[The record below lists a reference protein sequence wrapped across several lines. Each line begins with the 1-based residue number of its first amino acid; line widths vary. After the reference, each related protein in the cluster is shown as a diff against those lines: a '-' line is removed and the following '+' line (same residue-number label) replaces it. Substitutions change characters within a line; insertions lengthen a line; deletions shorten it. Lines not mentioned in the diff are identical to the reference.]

1 MALLGPHGTVI
12 EEDEIPPNQLSLTES
27 PLPSPAFCN
36 LLTQELKQ
44 NDIDIENI
52 VKQKFKNFDKEPAPA
67 SEPEVTREVAAT
79 SLTSFEKE
87 LKAAMD
93 QGRFDVRGVLAN
105 KWARELK
112 ADPLLSE
119 RYKQIK
125 GRVNQQEFKA
135 AWVSEKWDAC
145 MKTRTESQM
154 QKEQTQSTG
163 NFLPIPVV
171 IKNQGGDEAAAE
183 GVNNFIRK
191 VLQMDEKSSIKKY
204 IQINEWTGRVEIAL
218 PTKGWQDSFEKTWQ
232 ISEIRQ
238 TSGTS
243 SQLPAAIIKQNAD
256 KEKEKEDKDKE
267 KNTKKRPKATT
278 EEAEQKNKKQKT
290 EKMIKDFNILKG
302 AFSNTL
308 TTANTLLRCMDEEAP
323 WAWAKRLDEP
333 GMIRSKVSALEQYQR
348 IHEFW
353 KDLLLAASMVEVR
366 KKHSLEVIEQE
377 YSCRYHTIKEEV
389 ASLKDITDTM
399 MRMQQSRSPGC

>member
-52 VKQKFKNFDKEPAPA
+52 VKQKFKNFDTEPAPA

-79 SLTSFEKE
+79 SFEQE

-93 QGRFDVRGVLAN
+93 QGGRFDPRGGVLAN

-125 GRVNQQEFKA
+125 GRVNQLEFKA

-232 ISEIRQ
+232 ISDIRQ
-238 TSGTS
+238 TSGAS

-290 EKMIKDFNILKG
+290 EKMINDINTLKNTMTNTLSTANIL
-302 AFSNTL
+302 S
-308 TTANTLLRCMDEEAP
+308 RCIDEEPA
-323 WAWAKRLDEP
+323 WAWVKRLEEP
-333 GMIRSKVSALEQYQR
+333 GMIKSKVAGLEQYQR
-348 IHEFW
+348 LHEFW
-353 KDLLLAASMVEVR
+353 KDLVLADNTNEFR
-366 KKHSLEVIEQE
+366 KKHDGQTIETE
-377 YSCRYHTIKEEV
+377 YGVRYHTIKDEV
-389 ASLKDITDTM
+389 ASLKELTDTV
-399 MRMQQSRSPGC
+399 MRMQKSRSPGV